1 MAAAVSTPL
10 GKGVT
15 GVEYIA
21 VIVIF
26 TFFIVFTIKK

>member
-10 GKGVT
+10 GKG
-15 GVEYIA
+15 GDCVEYIA